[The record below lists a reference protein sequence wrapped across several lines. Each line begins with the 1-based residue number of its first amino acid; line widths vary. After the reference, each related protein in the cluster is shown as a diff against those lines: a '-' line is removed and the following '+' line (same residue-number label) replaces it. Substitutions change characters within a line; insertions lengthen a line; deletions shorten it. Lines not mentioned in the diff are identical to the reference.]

1 MFCLGITVLTF
12 NIYFPFHKCLCKFL
26 YQRYA
31 SLMLSWDCSHFSLS
45 LEELTFF
52 ISAIQSGYLGEK
64 LTQVGGRQN
73 LPVTELRNRE
83 RVI

>member
-1 MFCLGITVLTF
+1 
-12 NIYFPFHKCLCKFL
+12 
-26 YQRYA
+26 
-31 SLMLSWDCSHFSLS
+31 MLSWDCSHFSLS

-52 ISAIQSGYLGEK
+52 ISAIQPGYLGVK

-73 LPVTELRNRE
+73 LPVTELRSRE